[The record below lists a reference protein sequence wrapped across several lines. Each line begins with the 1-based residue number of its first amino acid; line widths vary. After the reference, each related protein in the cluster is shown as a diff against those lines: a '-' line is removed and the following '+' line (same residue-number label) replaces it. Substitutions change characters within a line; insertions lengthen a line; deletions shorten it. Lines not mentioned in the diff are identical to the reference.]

1 MAGAA
6 RGRRSRKL
14 SDERILVVEDNER
27 NMKFVRD
34 VLQFQGYEVIEATTG
49 EEGVAL
55 AAEVDPALILM
66 DIQLPGING
75 FEAFEQIRNTSATS
89 QIPVI
94 ALTAS
99 VSVADQQKIL
109 SAGFDGFESK
119 PVALKRLIE
128 VVADTLAGG
137 SPDKVGPVIDEVT
150 QPTAQQGPTEG
161 NSLAAVSDDDAQATL
176 LVVDDTPQN
185 VRLLCGILE
194 TQGYHVISADG
205 GAAALQAM
213 QTSEPDLV
221 LLDVMMPDID
231 GYEVCRQIRQMP
243 AHQLTPIVMVTA
255 LDGKED
261 RVKGIEA
268 GADEFLNKPVVIP
281 ELTARVRSLL
291 RIKSLHDQV
300 KVQAEELE
308 SLNRRLE
315 AKVQDQVGKIE
326 RMNGLKRFLPP
337 QVAEIALTS
346 NEEEFLKQL
355 QPHRQHIVVVFL
367 DLVGFTAFALS
378 EEPEELMQML
388 GEFNKAMGDL
398 VWKFEGTLDR
408 FTGDGMMVFF
418 NDPVEISDPEV
429 RALEMALAM
438 RDAFEKLRLG
448 WTKQGYDLG
457 CCWGIAS
464 GYATIGVIGFEQRL
478 DYTAM
483 GTVTNQAARLCEEA
497 AGQEILV
504 TRRLISKVEGQFV
517 IEDRGDVSLKGNPRP
532 TGIVNLLGRH
542 H

>member
-1 MAGAA
+1 VAGAA

-194 TQGYHVISADG
+194 TQGYHVISPSPLAVSMRTRPCG
-205 GAAALQAM
+205 
-213 QTSEPDLV
+213 LV
-221 LLDVMMPDID
+221 LYNVSYLKTS
-231 GYEVCRQIRQMP
+231 C
-243 AHQLTPIVMVTA
+243 
-255 LDGKED
+255 
-261 RVKGIEA
+261 
-268 GADEFLNKPVVIP
+268 
-281 ELTARVRSLL
+281 RSLF
-291 RIKSLHDQV
+291 R
-300 KVQAEELE
+300 
-308 SLNRRLE
+308 
-315 AKVQDQVGKIE
+315 
-326 RMNGLKRFLPP
+326 
-337 QVAEIALTS
+337 TT
-346 NEEEFLKQL
+346 LKQ
-355 QPHRQHIVVVFL
+355 
-367 DLVGFTAFALS
+367 
-378 EEPEELMQML
+378 
-388 GEFNKAMGDL
+388 
-398 VWKFEGTLDR
+398 
-408 FTGDGMMVFF
+408 
-418 NDPVEISDPEV
+418 
-429 RALEMALAM
+429 
-438 RDAFEKLRLG
+438 
-448 WTKQGYDLG
+448 
-457 CCWGIAS
+457 
-464 GYATIGVIGFEQRL
+464 
-478 DYTAM
+478 
-483 GTVTNQAARLCEEA
+483 
-497 AGQEILV
+497 
-504 TRRLISKVEGQFV
+504 
-517 IEDRGDVSLKGNPRP
+517 
-532 TGIVNLLGRH
+532 
-542 H
+542 